1 MATEPQRHGDEER
14 ERQSDDEIQ
23 AFRLSVPPSRCL
35 GDSASLWLK
44 LNEEVTIGNIAI
56 KNAPATATAD
66 SLCGRDMLC
75 FSHDWSGDPL
85 SKTHLMRLMA
95 RENRVLWVNSIGYR
109 TPTASKSDLSR
120 AFWKLA
126 AAASPLREV
135 ERNIFTLNPL
145 AIPAYG
151 NPGVRAF
158 NRGFLRWQVKRAMR
172 RLRFKRAINWVFN
185 PAASVIAGE
194 LGEETVIYYC
204 VDEYTAF
211 TGVDSGALAE
221 LERRLMRRSDLVIVS
236 SDELYQSKAPFNP
249 RTALVRHG
257 VDYGH
262 FRRALD
268 AQTIVPEEIGRLPCP
283 VIGFFGLIADWVDV
297 GLMASVAERFST
309 GSLVAL
315 GKVTTDVSSLERLPN
330 VHLLGRKPY
339 GALPAYCKG
348 FDVALMPFRVN
359 ELTLNANPLKA
370 REYLA
375 AGLQVVSTAIP
386 EVEALALCRIGRDR
400 ESFLYEVE
408 HALLD
413 PGPGVGRSEAVR
425 GESWEARLDEI
436 RQHVTAL
443 AGA

>member
-1 MATEPQRHGDEER
+1 M
-14 ERQSDDEIQ
+14 
-23 AFRLSVPPSRCL
+23 
-35 GDSASLWLK
+35 
-44 LNEEVTIGNIAI
+44 TIGNVAI
-56 KNAPATATAD
+56 KRSPATDTAD
-66 SLCGRDMLC
+66 SLRGRDMLC

-109 TPTASKSDLSR
+109 TPTASKADLSR

-135 ERNIFTLNPL
+135 EPNIFTLNPL

-172 RLRFKRAINWVFN
+172 RLRFNHVINWVFN
-185 PAASVIAGE
+185 PAASVIAGQ

-211 TGVDSGALAE
+211 TGVDS
-221 LERRLMRRSDLVIVS
+221 
-236 SDELYQSKAPFNP
+236 KAIAGLP
-249 RTALVRHG
+249 R
-257 VDYGH
+257 
-262 FRRALD
+262 
-268 AQTIVPEEIGRLPCP
+268 P

-315 GKVTTDVSSLERLPN
+315 GKATTDVSALERLPN

-339 GALPAYCKG
+339 SALPAYCKG

-375 AGLQVVSTAIP
+375 AGLPVVSTAIP
-386 EVEALALCRIGRDR
+386 EVDALTLCRIGRDR

-408 HALLD
+408 QALLD
-413 PGPGVGRSEAVR
+413 PGPSVERSEAVR
-425 GESWEARLDEI
+425 GESWEARLDQI
-436 RQHVTAL
+436 R
-443 AGA
+443 

>member
-1 MATEPQRHGDEER
+1 
-14 ERQSDDEIQ
+14 
-23 AFRLSVPPSRCL
+23 
-35 GDSASLWLK
+35 
-44 LNEEVTIGNIAI
+44 
-56 KNAPATATAD
+56 
-66 SLCGRDMLC
+66 MLC

-85 SKTHLMRLMA
+85 SKTHLMRLIA
-95 RENRVLWVNSIGYR
+95 RDNRVLWVNSIGYR
-109 TPTASKSDLSR
+109 TPTPSRADVSR

-135 ERNIFTLNPL
+135 EPNIFALNPL

-151 NPGVRAF
+151 NPRVRAF

-172 RLRFKRAINWVFN
+172 RLRFKQVINWVFN

-211 TGVDSGALAE
+211 TGVDSNALAE

-236 SDELYQSKAPFNP
+236 SDRLYQSKAPFNP

-257 VDYGH
+257 VDYAH

-268 AQTIVPEEIGRLPCP
+268 AETVAPKEVGRLPRP

-297 GLMASVAERFST
+297 ELMASVAERFST

-315 GKVTTDVSSLERLPN
+315 GKTTTDVSALERLPN

-339 GALPAYCKG
+339 SELPAYCKS

-386 EVEALALCRIGRDR
+386 EVEAIGGCRIGVDR
-400 ESFLYEVE
+400 ESFLFEVE
-408 HALLD
+408 QALLD
-413 PGPGVGRSEAVR
+413 PGPSLERSEAMR

-436 RQHVTAL
+436 YEYVAAL
-443 AGA
+443 AEERS

>member
-1 MATEPQRHGDEER
+1 M
-14 ERQSDDEIQ
+14 I
-23 AFRLSVPPSRCL
+23 
-35 GDSASLWLK
+35 
-44 LNEEVTIGNIAI
+44 
-56 KNAPATATAD
+56 
-66 SLCGRDMLC
+66 C

-109 TPTASKSDLSR
+109 TPTASKADLSR

-126 AAASPLREV
+126 AAANPLREV
-135 ERNIFTLNPL
+135 EPNIFTLNPL

-194 LGEETVIYYC
+194 LGEEMVIYYC

-211 TGVDSGALAE
+211 TGVDSKALAE

-257 VDYGH
+257 VDHAH

-268 AQTIVPEEIGRLPCP
+268 AETIVPDEIARLPRP

-315 GKVTTDVSSLERLPN
+315 GKATTDVSSLERLPN

-386 EVEALALCRIGRDR
+386 EVEAIGRCRIGRDR
-400 ESFLYEVE
+400 ESFLFEVE
-408 HALLD
+408 QALLD
-413 PGPGVGRSEAVR
+413 SGPSVERSEAMR
-425 GESWEARLDEI
+425 GESWEARLDKI
-436 RQHVTAL
+436 REYVA
-443 AGA
+443 A

>member
-1 MATEPQRHGDEER
+1 VERANESRNGGGKNTVMKVMTTENVAT
-14 ERQSDDEIQ
+14 
-23 AFRLSVPPSRCL
+23 
-35 GDSASLWLK
+35 K
-44 LNEEVTIGNIAI
+44 
-56 KNAPATATAD
+56 KAPATAAAD
-66 SLCGRDMLC
+66 FLRGRDMLC
-75 FSHDWSGDPL
+75 FSHDWTGDPL

-109 TPTASKSDLSR
+109 TPTASKADLSR
-120 AFWKLA
+120 AFKKLA

-135 ERNIFTLNPL
+135 EPNIFALNPL

-151 NPGVRAF
+151 SPGVRAF

-172 RLRFKRAINWVFN
+172 LLGFERAINWVFN

-194 LGEETVIYYC
+194 LDEEVVIYYC

-211 TGVDSGALAE
+211 TGVDPKALAR
-221 LERRLMRRSDLVIVS
+221 LEERLMRRSDLVIVS
-236 SDELYQSKAPFNP
+236 SDRLFQSKAPFNS
-249 RTALVRHG
+249 RTAIVRHG
-257 VDYGH
+257 VDYTH

-268 AQTIVPEEIGRLPCP
+268 SETIVPKEIASLPRP

-297 GLMASVAERFST
+297 ELMASVAERFST

-386 EVEALALCRIGRDR
+386 EVESLGCCRIGGNR
-400 ESFLYEVE
+400 ESFLFEVE
-408 HALLD
+408 QALLD
-413 PGPGVGRSEAVR
+413 PGPSVERSEAMR
-425 GESWEARLDEI
+425 GESWEARLDDI
-436 RQHVTAL
+436 REYMTAL
-443 AGA
+443 AYA

>member
-1 MATEPQRHGDEER
+1 
-14 ERQSDDEIQ
+14 
-23 AFRLSVPPSRCL
+23 
-35 GDSASLWLK
+35 
-44 LNEEVTIGNIAI
+44 
-56 KNAPATATAD
+56 
-66 SLCGRDMLC
+66 MLC

-95 RENRVLWVNSIGYR
+95 RDNRVLWVNSIGYR
-109 TPTASKSDLSR
+109 TPTASRADLSR
-120 AFWKLA
+120 ALWKLA

-135 ERNIFTLNPL
+135 EPNIFLLNPL

-151 NPGVRAF
+151 NPRVRAF
-158 NRGFLRWQVKRAMR
+158 NRQFLRWQVRRAMR
-172 RLRFKRAINWVFN
+172 RLRFKQAINWVFN

-194 LGEETVIYYC
+194 LGEEMVIYYC

-211 TGVDSGALAE
+211 TGVDSKALAE
-221 LERRLMRRSDLVIVS
+221 LERGLMRRSDLVIVS
-236 SDELYQSKAPFNP
+236 ADRLYQSKAPFNP
-249 RTALVRHG
+249 HTALVRHG
-257 VDYGH
+257 VDYSH
-262 FRRALD
+262 FHRALD
-268 AQTIVPEEIGRLPCP
+268 AETVVPEEIAGLPRP

-315 GKVTTDVSSLERLPN
+315 GKATTDVSSLERLPN

-339 GALPAYCKG
+339 SGLPAYCKG

-375 AGLQVVSTAIP
+375 AGLPVVSTAIP
-386 EVEALALCRIGRDR
+386 EVDALTLCRIGRDR

-408 HALLD
+408 QALLD
-413 PGPGVGRSEAVR
+413 PGPSVERSEAVR
-425 GESWEARLDEI
+425 GESWEARLDQI
-436 RQHVTAL
+436 RQYVTAL
-443 AGA
+443 T

>member
-1 MATEPQRHGDEER
+1 M
-14 ERQSDDEIQ
+14 
-23 AFRLSVPPSRCL
+23 
-35 GDSASLWLK
+35 
-44 LNEEVTIGNIAI
+44 TIGNVAI
-56 KNAPATATAD
+56 KRAPATDTAD
-66 SLCGRDMLC
+66 SLRGRDMLC

-109 TPTASKSDLSR
+109 TPTASKADLSR

-135 ERNIFTLNPL
+135 EPNIFTLNPL

-172 RLRFKRAINWVFN
+172 RLRFNHVINWVFN
-185 PAASVIAGE
+185 PAASVIAGQ

-204 VDEYTAF
+204 VDEYTA
-211 TGVDSGALAE
+211 
-221 LERRLMRRSDLVIVS
+221 VS
-236 SDELYQSKAPFNP
+236 ADRLYQSKAQFNP
-249 RTALVRHG
+249 RTALIRHG
-257 VDYGH
+257 VDYSH
-262 FRRALD
+262 FRRTLD
-268 AQTIVPEEIGRLPCP
+268 AETVVPEEIAGLPRP

-315 GKVTTDVSSLERLPN
+315 GKATTDVSALERLPN

-339 GALPAYCKG
+339 SALPAYCKG

-375 AGLQVVSTAIP
+375 AGLPVVSTAIP
-386 EVEALALCRIGRDR
+386 EVDALTLCRIGRDR

-408 HALLD
+408 QALLD
-413 PGPGVGRSEAVR
+413 PGPSVERSEAVR
-425 GESWEARLDEI
+425 GESWEARLDQI
-436 RQHVTAL
+436 RQYVATL
-443 AGA
+443 TED

>member
-1 MATEPQRHGDEER
+1 MT
-14 ERQSDDEIQ
+14 
-23 AFRLSVPPSRCL
+23 
-35 GDSASLWLK
+35 
-44 LNEEVTIGNIAI
+44 NGNMAI
-56 KNAPATATAD
+56 KKAPATVAAD
-66 SLCGRDMLC
+66 SLRGRDMLC
-75 FSHDWSGDPL
+75 FSHDWNGDPL

-95 RENRVLWVNSIGYR
+95 RDNRVLWVNSIGYR
-109 TPTASKSDLSR
+109 TPTASKADLSR

-135 ERNIFTLNPL
+135 EPNIFTLNPL

-151 NPGVRAF
+151 NPTVRAF
-158 NRGFLRWQVKRAMR
+158 NRGFLRWQIKRAMR
-172 RLRFKRAINWVFN
+172 RLQFKQAINWVFN

-194 LGEETVIYYC
+194 LGEEMVIYYC

-211 TGVDSGALAE
+211 TGVDSKALAE
-221 LERRLMRRSDLVIVS
+221 LEQRLMRRSDLVIVS
-236 SDELYQSKAPFNP
+236 ADRLYQSKAPFNP

-257 VDYGH
+257 VDYAH

-268 AQTIVPEEIGRLPCP
+268 AETVAPEEIAGLPRP

-297 GLMASVAERFST
+297 ELMASVAERFLT

-315 GKVTTDVSSLERLPN
+315 GKATTDVSSLECLPN

-339 GALPAYCKG
+339 SALPAYCKG

-386 EVEALALCRIGRDR
+386 EVEALGCCRIGRDR

-408 HALLD
+408 RALLD
-413 PGPGVGRSEAVR
+413 PGPSVERSEAVR

-436 RQHVTAL
+436 RQYVAAF
-443 AGA
+443 AGAQSKAHVMEEEPEVRRLMRSTNAD

>member
-1 MATEPQRHGDEER
+1 MT
-14 ERQSDDEIQ
+14 
-23 AFRLSVPPSRCL
+23 
-35 GDSASLWLK
+35 
-44 LNEEVTIGNIAI
+44 TGNVAI
-56 KNAPATATAD
+56 KQAPATASAD
-66 SLCGRDMLC
+66 SLRGRDMLC
-75 FSHDWSGDPL
+75 FSHDWNGDPL

-95 RENRVLWVNSIGYR
+95 RDNRVLWVNSIGYR
-109 TPTASKSDLSR
+109 APTASKADLSR

-135 ERNIFTLNPL
+135 EPNIFTLNPL

-151 NPGVRAF
+151 NPRVRAF

-172 RLRFKRAINWVFN
+172 RLRFEQVINWVFN

-211 TGVDSGALAE
+211 TGVDSKALAE
-221 LERRLMRRSDLVIVS
+221 LERGLMRRSDLVLVS

-257 VDYGH
+257 VDYAH

-268 AQTIVPEEIGRLPCP
+268 AETVVPEEIARLPRP

-297 GLMASVAERFST
+297 ELMASVAERFST

-315 GKVTTDVSSLERLPN
+315 GKATTDVSPLERLPN

-386 EVEALALCRIGRDR
+386 EVEAIGNCRIGRDR
-400 ESFLYEVE
+400 ESFLFEIE
-408 HALLD
+408 RALLD
-413 PGPGVGRSEAVR
+413 PGPSVKRSEAMR
-425 GESWEARLDEI
+425 DESWEARLDEI
-436 RQHVTAL
+436 REYVAQ
-443 AGA
+443 AG